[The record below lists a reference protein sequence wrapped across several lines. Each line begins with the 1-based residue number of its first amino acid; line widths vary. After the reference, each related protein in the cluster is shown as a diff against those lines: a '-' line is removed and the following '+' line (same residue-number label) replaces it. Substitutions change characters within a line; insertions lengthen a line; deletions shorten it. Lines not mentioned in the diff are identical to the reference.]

1 MGDTSTL
8 AWVSEAVTELAANPK
23 VSKSWKNPPQ
33 S

>member
-23 VSKSWKNPPQ
+23 VSKS
-33 S
+33 